1 MKALLYSGH
10 LNWIY
15 KSGVGRA
22 IRHQR
27 RALESAGVP
36 YTTDPKDDYDI
47 VHINTIFPSSYLLAK
62 KARRQGK
69 RVIYHAHSTQEDF
82 RNSFLFS
89 NQIAPLFKKWISACY
104 RTGDLILTPTPYSK
118 SLLEGYGLGR
128 PIVSVSNGIDLD
140 YFSREQAEG
149 QRFRDKYGV
158 KDGDKVIISVGLF
171 LERKGILEF
180 VDMAK
185 RLPQYRF
192 IWFGETDLHTVPAA
206 VRRAVRTRLP
216 NLTFAGYV
224 ESDALRDAYAG
235 CDLYWFPTHEETEGI
250 VLLEA
255 LAMRTP
261 TLIRAIPIYE
271 GWLRHGVNVFKGA
284 TQEDFA
290 RLIRGIAEKELP
302 DLTNAAYEI
311 ARERS
316 IAEIGKMLRHE
327 YEAVLSPPQ
336 QTHTALR
343 AENF

>member
-1 MKALLYSGH
+1 MKVLLYSGH
-10 LNWIY
+10 MNWIY

-22 IRHQR
+22 IRHQC
-27 RALESAGVP
+27 RALESVGVE
-36 YTTDPKDDYDI
+36 YTNSEKDEHDV
-47 VHINTIFPSSYLLAK
+47 VHINTIFPSSYFLAK
-62 KARRQGK
+62 RAHRKGK
-69 RVIYHAHSTQEDF
+69 RVVYHAHSTQEDF

-104 RTGDLILTPTPYSK
+104 RTGDLILTPTAYSK

-128 PIVSVSNGIDLD
+128 PIVSISNGIDLE
-140 YFSREQAEG
+140 YFDRSKADG
-149 QRFRDKYGV
+149 QRFRTQYGIA
-158 KDGDKVIISVGLF
+158 DDEKVIISVGLF

-192 IWFGETDLHTVPAA
+192 IWFGQTDLRTVPAA
-206 VRRAVRTRLP
+206 VRRAVRTELP

-261 TLIRAIPIYE
+261 TLVRAIPIYE
-271 GWLRHGVNVFKGA
+271 GWLRHGVNIYKGN
-284 TQEDFA
+284 TQEAFEE
-290 RLIRGIAEKELP
+290 LICDIVEKRMP
-302 DLTNAAYEI
+302 DLTDAAYAVAKQRAI
-311 ARERS
+311 AVIGRELC
-316 IAEIGKMLRHE
+316 KQ
-327 YEAVLSPPQ
+327 YEKVLSLPQ
-336 QTHTALR
+336 SQLYTAL
-343 AENF
+343 

>member
-1 MKALLYSGH
+1 MKVLLYSGH

-36 YTTDPKDDYDI
+36 YTTDPKDDCDI

-69 RVIYHAHSTQEDF
+69 RVVYHAHSTQEDF

-89 NQIAPLFKKWISACY
+89 NQLAPLFKKWISACY
-104 RTGDLILTPTPYSK
+104 RTGDLILTPTPYSR

-128 PIVSVSNGIDLD
+128 PVVSVSNGIDLD
-140 YFSREQAEG
+140 YFSREQADG
-149 QRFRDKYGV
+149 QRFREKYNIKAGE
-158 KDGDKVIISVGLF
+158 KAIISVGLF

-192 IWFGETDLHTVPAA
+192 IWFGETDLRTVPAA

-255 LAMRTP
+255 LAMRAP

-271 GWLRHGVNVFKGA
+271 GWLRHGANVYKGV

-290 RLIRGIAEKELP
+290 RLIRGIVEKELP

-311 ARERS
+311 ACERS
-316 IAEIGKMLRHE
+316 IAEIGRQLRRQ
-327 YEAVLSPPQ
+327 YEAVLSQPQ
-336 QTHTALR
+336 QAYTALR